1 MDKNMEMDKFEARC
15 MAADVGMAVEPGQER
30 TVEMVTLEI
39 RTLHKQA
46 QQVVLGYAIEIGRR
60 LVEVKSMLPHGAWGD
75 YLKNEVNYSHSTANN
90 FMRIFEEY
98 GAAQQSLFGPEAK
111 SQTLGNLP
119 YTKALQLIAVP
130 EDEREEFVREHD
142 VENISSRELQRIIRE
157 RDQAVA
163 DAKAAEQ
170 ARDKMQDDMRLANAR
185 LTSANAET
193 LNIQHKL
200 EFEKNR
206 ADGYQKMLQGQKEKA
221 QAAQE
226 QLDKLRRD
234 LEEARNRPVE
244 VAVQEP
250 DPAVIEAAAEKAAKE
265 AAAEAKRKTEERL
278 KKQIQA
284 AEQAKAEADAAVE
297 AAREEQRA
305 AQQRAEELEKQ
316 LVLARAAQNPAI
328 VEFKVHFD
336 AVQKEFSDLYNS
348 LEQVSGEERQKL
360 VAAFQALCKA
370 MMERTAGKK

>member
-15 MAADVGMAVEPGQER
+15 MAADVGMAVEPGKER
-30 TVEMVTLEI
+30 TVEMVTMEI
-39 RTLHKQA
+39 RMLDRQA
-46 QQVVLGYAIEIGRR
+46 AHSFIEIGRR
-60 LVEVKSMLPHGAWGD
+60 LVEVKAMIPHGEWGD
-75 YLKNEVNYSHSTANN
+75 YLKNKVNYSHSMANN
-90 FMRIFEEY
+90 FMRIYERF
-98 GAAQQSLFGPEAK
+98 GTAQQSLFGTELK
-111 SQTLGNLP
+111 YQSLVNLSM
-119 YTKALQLIAVP
+119 TKLLALCEIP
-130 EDEREEFVREHD
+130 DDEIETFVEEHD
-142 VENISSRELQRIIRE
+142 VENISSRELQKIIRE

-170 ARDKMQDDMRLANAR
+170 ARAKIQDDMRLANAR

-265 AAAEAKRKTEERL
+265 AAAEAKRKTEEQL
-278 KKQIQA
+278 KKKIQA

-316 LVLARAAQNPAI
+316 LEKQMKKETAAKNPAI
-328 VEFKVHFD
+328 VEFEAHF
-336 AVQKEFSDLYNS
+336 Y
-348 LEQVSGEERQKL
+348 
-360 VAAFQALCKA
+360 AFQNVFDDLCKQLKNLQGEDKEKMEKAFRALCKRMA
-370 MMERTAGKK
+370 EIAEGRV

>member
-1 MDKNMEMDKFEARC
+1 MEKNMEMDNFEARC
-15 MAADVGMAVEPGQER
+15 LAADAGMAVEPGQER

-60 LVEVKSMLPHGAWGD
+60 LVEVKSMLPHGTWGD

-98 GAAQQSLFGPEAK
+98 GAEQQSLFGPQAK

-130 EDEREEFVREHD
+130 EEEREEFVREHD
-142 VENISSRELQRIIRE
+142 VENISSRELQKLIRE

-170 ARDKMQDDMRLANAR
+170 AQAKMQDDMHLVNAR
-185 LTSANAET
+185 LSSANAEA
-193 LNIQHKL
+193 LNIQNKL
-200 EFEKNR
+200 EAEKNR
-206 ADGYQKMLQGQKEKA
+206 ADGYREKLEAQKEKA

-226 QLDKLRRD
+226 QLEDLRRE
-234 LEEARNRPVE
+234 LEEAKSRPVE

-250 DPAVIEAAAEKAAKE
+250 GPAVIEAAADKAAKE
-265 AAAEAKRKTEERL
+265 AAAEAKRKAEERL
-278 KKQIQA
+278 KKKIEE
-284 AEQAKAEADAAVE
+284 AEKAKAAADAAVE
-297 AAREEQRA
+297 AAKKQQQQAEHRA
-305 AQQRAEELEKQ
+305 KELEKK
-316 LVLARAAQNPAI
+316 LAIAQAAQNPAV

-336 AVQKEFSDLYNS
+336 AVQKEFAALQDS
-348 LEQVSGEERQKL
+348 LEKISGTDREKL
-360 VAAFQALCKA
+360 TAAFQALCKA
-370 MMERTAGKK
+370 MMERTVGKE

>member
-15 MAADVGMAVEPGQER
+15 MAADVGMAVEPGKER
-30 TVEMVTLEI
+30 TVEMVTMEI
-39 RTLHKQA
+39 RMLDRQA
-46 QQVVLGYAIEIGRR
+46 AHSFIEIGRR
-60 LVEVKSMLPHGAWGD
+60 LVEVKAMIPHGEWGD
-75 YLKNEVNYSHSTANN
+75 YLKNKVNYSHSMANN
-90 FMRIFEEY
+90 FMRILFGTELKY
-98 GAAQQSLFGPEAK
+98 QSLV
-111 SQTLGNLP
+111 NLSM
-119 YTKALQLIAVP
+119 TKLLALCEIP
-130 EDEREEFVREHD
+130 DDEIETFVEEHD
-142 VENISSRELQRIIRE
+142 VENISSRELQKIIRE

-170 ARDKMQDDMRLANAR
+170 ARAKMQDDMRLADAR

-265 AAAEAKRKTEERL
+265 AAAEAKRKTEEQL
-278 KKQIQA
+278 KKKIQA

-316 LVLARAAQNPAI
+316 LEKQMKKETAAKNPAI
-328 VEFKVHFD
+328 VEFEAHF
-336 AVQKEFSDLYNS
+336 Y
-348 LEQVSGEERQKL
+348 
-360 VAAFQALCKA
+360 AFQNVFDDLCRQLQNLQGEDKEKMEKAFRALCKRMA
-370 MMERTAGKK
+370 EIAEGRV